1 MHFGKGFQK
10 ACELCFIF
18 DSSKENQF
26 IFKISFMKIV
36 KFLLKF
42 LVLPFVV
49 LVLGSLVFFNIN
61 NRIYLA
67 GEDAAHIAYLNQHK
81 EVLDKNNTTFNSF
94 DSVFYSNNVIIL
106 SENHGF
112 EDVQSVDYQLFIHLN
127 QKMGVR
133 FYIGEM
139 DSLVAKKLNT
149 FLKNPTPDIAL
160 LKSFVNDIGL
170 NIPQQSSQ
178 QLLDKWMRIHT
189 YNAQL
194 KDDAKIEIL
203 GLDKNMG
210 DTSKIS
216 RDSSM
221 LLNFK
226 NIVEKRGLQQEKFY
240 GLFGYFH
247 SMQSGISERNTYP
260 FAAKLKRNTTFP
272 QFQKV
277 QTIACLT
284 LESEMYFPPF
294 DGMPTPPDK
303 KTSLCN
309 LDGPILLCKGIK
321 DVKAASALNT
331 MTLFH
336 LNEKDSPYKK
346 SQRLAGIKVNILG
359 DEVLPKNDQQTT
371 TDFFQHIIL
380 MRGSKSLSPL
390 NQQ

>member
-1 MHFGKGFQK
+1 MNCLASLIHQK
-10 ACELCFIF
+10 
-18 DSSKENQF
+18 
-26 IFKISFMKIV
+26 KINSFLKSAFMKIV

-42 LVLPFVV
+42 LVLPLVV
-49 LVLGSLVFFNIN
+49 LVLGSLVFFNIK

-81 EVLDKNNTTFNSF
+81 EVLDKNNATFNSF
-94 DSVFYSNNVIIL
+94 DSVFYSNNVFIL

-112 EDVQSVDYQLFIHLN
+112 EDVQFVDYQLFIHLN

-178 QLLDKWMRIHT
+178 QLLEKWMRIHT

-194 KDDAKIEIL
+194 KADSKIEVL

-247 SMQSGISERNTYP
+247 GMQSGISERNTYP

-284 LESEMYFPPF
+284 IESDVYMPPF
-294 DGMPTPPDK
+294 DGMPSPPDK

-309 LDGPILLCKGIK
+309 MDGPLILSKGIM
-321 DVKAASALNT
+321 DVKAISALNT

-336 LNEKDSPYKK
+336 LDEKDSPYRN
-346 SQRLAGIKVNILG
+346 SQRLAGAKVNVLG
-359 DEVLPKNDQQTT
+359 NSVLPENSQQAT
-371 TDFFQHIIL
+371 TDFFQYIIL

-390 NQQ
+390 NQ

>member
-1 MHFGKGFQK
+1 MHQK
-10 ACELCFIF
+10 
-18 DSSKENQF
+18 
-26 IFKISFMKIV
+26 KINSYLKSVFMKII

-42 LVLPFVV
+42 LVLPIVV
-49 LVLGSLVFFNIN
+49 LLVSSFVFFAIK

-81 EVLDKNNTTFNSF
+81 EVLDRNNATFNSF
-94 DSVFYSNNVIIL
+94 DSVFYRNNVFIL

-112 EDVQSVDYQLFIHLN
+112 EDVQLVDYQLFIHLN
-127 QKMGVR
+127 KKMGVR

-139 DSLVAKKLNT
+139 DSLVANKLNT
-149 FLKNPTPDIAL
+149 FLKSPTPNVAL

-178 QLLDKWMRIHT
+178 QLLEKWMRIHT

-194 KDDAKIEIL
+194 KDDAKIEVL

-226 NIVEKRGLQQEKFY
+226 SIVEKRGLQNQKFY

-247 SMQSGISERNTYP
+247 GMQSGISERNTYP
-260 FAAKLKRNTTFP
+260 FAAKLKRNTTLP

-284 LESEMYFPPF
+284 LESDMY
-294 DGMPTPPDK
+294 MPANDEVPSPPDH
-303 KTSLCN
+303 KTSLFN
-309 LDGPILLCKGIK
+309 MDGPVVMTKGIK
-321 DVKAASALNT
+321 DLKAVSEPNT

-336 LNEKDSPYKK
+336 LNENNAPYKN
-346 SQRLAGIKVNILG
+346 SQRLAGIKVNLLG
-359 DEVLPKNDQQTT
+359 DEVLPNNAEQATT
-371 TDFFQHIIL
+371 NFFQHVIL
-380 MRGSKSLSPL
+380 MRGSKSLSPM
-390 NQQ
+390 NQ

>member
-1 MHFGKGFQK
+1 
-10 ACELCFIF
+10 
-18 DSSKENQF
+18 
-26 IFKISFMKIV
+26 MKIV

-42 LVLPFVV
+42 LVLPLVV
-49 LVLGSLVFFNIN
+49 LVLGSLVFFNIK

-67 GEDAAHIAYLNQHK
+67 GEDATHIAYLNQHK
-81 EVLDKNNTTFNSF
+81 EVLDKNNATFNSF
-94 DSVFYSNNVIIL
+94 DSVFYNNNVFIL

-112 EDVQSVDYQLFIHLN
+112 EDAQLVDYQLFIHLN

-133 FYIGEM
+133 FYIAEM

-149 FLKNPTPDIAL
+149 FLKNPTLDITL

-178 QLLDKWMRIHT
+178 QLLEKWMRIHT

-194 KDDAKIEIL
+194 KDDAKIEVL

-210 DTSKIS
+210 DTSKIG

-221 LLNFK
+221 LLNF
-226 NIVEKRGLQQEKFY
+226 NAIVEKKGLQNQKFY

-247 SMQSGISERNTYP
+247 GMQSGISERNTYP

-272 QFQKV
+272 QFKKI

-284 LESEMYFPPF
+284 LESDVYMPPF
-294 DGMPTPPDK
+294 EGMPSPPDK

-309 LDGPILLCKGIK
+309 MDGPLILSKGIK
-321 DVKAASALNT
+321 DIKAVSALNT

-336 LNEKDSPYKK
+336 LNENDSPYRN
-346 SQRLAGIKVNILG
+346 SQRLAGAKVNVLG
-359 DEVLPKNDQQTT
+359 NSVLPKDAQQAT
-371 TDFFQHIIL
+371 TDFFQHVIL

-390 NQQ
+390 SQ